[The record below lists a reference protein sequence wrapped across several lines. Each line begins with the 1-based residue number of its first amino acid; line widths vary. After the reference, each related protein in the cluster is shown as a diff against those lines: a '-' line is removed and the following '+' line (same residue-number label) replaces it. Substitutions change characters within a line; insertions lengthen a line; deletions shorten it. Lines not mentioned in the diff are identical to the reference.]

1 MEDKNNKVTFTGE
14 ENEQAEFYVLEQ
26 TQLNGHTYL
35 LVTDS
40 DEQED
45 DEETTAYILR
55 ETVTEEDETFY
66 ELVEDEEEL
75 ALIAQVF
82 EELLEDVDIET

>member
-1 MEDKNNKVTFTGE
+1 MEDKNNKVTFTADD
-14 ENEQAEFYVLEQ
+14 NEKAEFYILEQ
-26 TQLNGHTYL
+26 TQLNGVTYL

-40 DEQED
+40 DEEED
-45 DEETTAYILR
+45 ETTAYILKD
-55 ETVTEEDETFY
+55 TSADEDESAFY

-75 ALIAQVF
+75 ALIAKIF

>member
-1 MEDKNNKVTFTGE
+1 MEDKNNKVTFTADD
-14 ENEQAEFYVLEQ
+14 NEKAEFYILEQ
-26 TQLNGHTYL
+26 TQLNGVTYL

-40 DEQED
+40 DEEED
-45 DEETTAYILR
+45 ETTAYILKD
-55 ETVTEEDETFY
+55 TSTDEDESAFY

-75 ALIAQVF
+75 ALIAKIF

>member
-1 MEDKNNKVTFTGE
+1 MDDKNNKVTFTADD
-14 ENEQAEFYVLEQ
+14 NEKAEFYILEQ
-26 TQLNGHTYL
+26 TQLNGVTYL

-40 DEQED
+40 DEEED
-45 DEETTAYILR
+45 ETTAYILKD
-55 ETVTEEDETFY
+55 TSTDEDESAFY

-75 ALIAQVF
+75 ALIAKIF

>member
-1 MEDKNNKVTFTGE
+1 MEDKNNKVTFTADD
-14 ENEQAEFYVLEQ
+14 NEKAEFYILEQ
-26 TQLNGHTYL
+26 TQLNGVTYL

-40 DEQED
+40 DEEAD
-45 DEETTAYILR
+45 ETTAYILKD
-55 ETVTEEDETFY
+55 TSADEDDAAFY

-75 ALIAQVF
+75 ALIAKIF

>member
-1 MEDKNNKVTFTGE
+1 MEDKNNKVIFTADD
-14 ENEQAEFYVLEQ
+14 NEKAEFYILEQ
-26 TQLNGHTYL
+26 TQLNGVTYL

-40 DEQED
+40 DEEED
-45 DEETTAYILR
+45 ETTAYILKD
-55 ETVTEEDETFY
+55 TSTDEDESAFY

-75 ALIAQVF
+75 ALIAKIF